1 MDMGSSCL
9 SESLNDI
16 NVDVLLGNS
25 DNLNQNHGRVLEN
38 SSLSQES
45 SVEHH
50 DVLSDSFSQDA
61 QRLPDNQE
69 IQLMDTSGATL
80 KRKKCELVFKEV
92 PSGRSRSRGPRK
104 KKAGPSSSP
113 SPVRGVHS
121 KMPAV
126 TSDRPRK
133 V

>member
-1 MDMGSSCL
+1 
-9 SESLNDI
+9 
-16 NVDVLLGNS
+16 
-25 DNLNQNHGRVLEN
+25 
-38 SSLSQES
+38 
-45 SVEHH
+45 
-50 DVLSDSFSQDA
+50 
-61 QRLPDNQE
+61 
-69 IQLMDTSGATL
+69 MDTSGATL
-80 KRKKCELVFKEV
+80 KRKKSELVFKEV

-126 TSDRPRK
+126 ASDRPRE